1 MTLLELLGLPRLTCP
16 YSSIRTCPYLHGPDS
31 HAHECGAVESRGC
44 VSPNPS
50 LLITSHMRCARIPW
64 SLTSGQ
70 PQAHTKY
77 MHCQGLQKVGDSF
90 TDFALPGKHSPSCY
104 DSQQGPAFCITGG
117 EDAQICLWSLNP
129 NTPRTQGAG
138 SLTRKGLA
146 LDGGEGEG
154 QRRAHRRGGARGK
167 GGKGEGPG
175 PVTDKGSDKGPPK
188 RMSPY

>member
-90 TDFALPGKHSPSCY
+90 TDFALPGKHSPAMTHNKDQLFALPEARMHRSAC
-104 DSQQGPAFCITGG
+104 GPLIQTHH
-117 EDAQICLWSLNP
+117 
-129 NTPRTQGAG
+129 
-138 SLTRKGLA
+138 A
-146 LDGGEGEG
+146 LREQE
-154 QRRAHRRGGARGK
+154 A
-167 GGKGEGPG
+167 
-175 PVTDKGSDKGPPK
+175 
-188 RMSPY
+188 